1 MSVPLALRN
10 AMHNKFRTLL
20 ALSAIT
26 FAVVLI
32 FMQLALFATCESSA
46 NSVTDMFDYDL
57 LMTSS
62 QYYNL
67 QQPGAIDLSRLYQV
81 RSAPGVATACPVH
94 LAVVPRRSVDDGS
107 RSILMMIGLSL
118 SDPVF
123 AKQEVAALLP
133 RLRRTDTAL
142 MDRRSLANFGTIRE
156 GQIAEIAGRRVEVAG
171 LFSNGGG
178 MSAGSLL
185 IVSDRTFTHLGLPLN
200 CATLGLIKL
209 QPGADPAVV
218 ARTLRQRLPQ
228 DVTVWQRGD
237 YHDSEVSYWV
247 WVKPIGVMFRS
258 GVFIGLVVGAVIL
271 YQVLATDISNR
282 LREYATMKA
291 MGYSDMS
298 IKFTVFQQGVLYAL
312 ASYLAGLAGAF
323 GLYWLM
329 SVNIGLPVPMTLA
342 RAGFVLGLILL
353 LSVFSGTLALRKLT
367 AANPADLF

>member
-10 AMHNKFRTLL
+10 ATHNKFRTLL

-32 FMQLALFATCESSA
+32 FMQLALFDTCESSA
-46 NSVTDMFDYDL
+46 NVVTDMFDYDL
-57 LMTSS
+57 LLTSR

-67 QQPGAIDLSRLYQV
+67 LQPGDVDLSRLYQV
-81 RSAPGVATACPVH
+81 RSTPGVATVCPVY
-94 LAVVPRRSVDDGS
+94 LASVPRRSVDDGS
-107 RSILMMIGLSL
+107 RSILMMIGLSPQ
-118 SDPVF
+118 DPVF
-123 AKQEVAALLP
+123 AKQEVVALLP
-133 RLRRTDTAL
+133 RLQRTDTAL
-142 MDRRSLANFGTIRE
+142 MDSRSLANFGTIRE
-156 GQIAEIAGRRVEVAG
+156 GQVAEVAGRRIEVAG

-185 IVSDRTFTHLGLPLN
+185 IVSDRTFSHLGLPLN
-200 CATLGLIKL
+200 QATLGLIKL
-209 QPGADPAVV
+209 QPGADPATV
-218 ARTLRQRLPQ
+218 AGALRQRLPQ

-237 YHDSEVSYWV
+237 YREREVGYWV

-271 YQVLATDISNR
+271 YQVLANDISNR

-291 MGYSDMS
+291 MGYSDWR
-298 IKFTVFQQGVLYAL
+298 INRTVFQQGVLYAL
-312 ASYLAGLAGAF
+312 ASYLAGLMGAF

-329 SVNIGLPVPMTLA
+329 SVNIGLPVPMTAA
-342 RAGFVLGLILL
+342 RAGFVLGLVLL
-353 LSVFSGTLALRKLT
+353 LSVFSGALALRKLT

>member
-32 FMQLALFATCESSA
+32 FMQLALFDTCESSA
-46 NSVTDMFDYDL
+46 NVVTDMFDYDL
-57 LMTSS
+57 LLTSS

-67 QQPGAIDLSRLYQV
+67 QQPGDIDLSRLFQV
-81 RSAPGVATACPVH
+81 RSAPGVATACPVY
-94 LAVVPRRSVDDGS
+94 LALVPRRSVDDGS
-107 RSILMMIGLSL
+107 RSILMMIGLSPR
-118 SDPVF
+118 DPVF
-123 AKQEVAALLP
+123 IKQEVVSLLP

-156 GQIAEIAGRRVEVAG
+156 GQIAEIAGRRVEVVG

-178 MSAGSLL
+178 MTAGSLL
-185 IVSDRTFTHLGLPLN
+185 IVSDRTFNHLGLPLN

-209 QPGADPAVV
+209 QPGADPAIV
-218 ARTLRQRLPQ
+218 ARNLRQRLPQ

-291 MGYSDMS
+291 MGYSDVS
-298 IKFTVFQQGVLYAL
+298 IKLTVFQQGVLYAL
-312 ASYLAGLAGAF
+312 ASYVAGLAGAF

>member
-20 ALSAIT
+20 ALLAIT

-32 FMQLALFATCESSA
+32 FMQLALFETCEASA
-46 NSVTDMFDYDL
+46 NVVTNMFDYDL
-57 LMTSS
+57 LLTSS

-67 QQPGAIDLSRLYQV
+67 QQPGDVDLSRLYQV
-81 RSAPGVATACPVH
+81 RSVPGVATVCPVYIA
-94 LAVVPRRSVDDGS
+94 LVPRRSIDDGS
-107 RSILMMIGLSL
+107 RSTLMMIGLSPK
-118 SDPVF
+118 DPVF
-123 AKQEVAALLP
+123 AKQEVVALLP
-133 RLRRTDTAL
+133 RLHRTDTAL
-142 MDRRSLANFGTIRE
+142 MDRLSLANFGTIRE
-156 GQIAEIAGRRVEVAG
+156 GQVAEVAGRRIEVAG

-185 IVSDRTFTHLGLPLN
+185 IVSDRTFSHLGLPLN
-200 CATLGLIKL
+200 SATLGLIKL
-209 QPGADPAVV
+209 QPGADPATV
-218 ARTLRQRLPQ
+218 AVDLQHRLPQ

-237 YHDSEVSYWV
+237 YHNREVSYWV

-258 GVFIGLVVGAVIL
+258 GVFIGLIVGAVIL

-291 MGYSDMS
+291 MGYSDFS
-298 IKFTVFQQGVLYAL
+298 IKMTVFQQGVLYAL
-312 ASYLAGLAGAF
+312 ASYLAGLMGAF

-329 SVNIGLPVPMTLA
+329 SVNIGLPVPMTLV
-342 RAGFVLGLILL
+342 RAGFVLGLVLM
-353 LSVFSGTLALRKLT
+353 LSVFSGVLALRKLT